1 MPDLHLE
8 ALLADPARHPKGGWS
23 ARAEAFADASWTGWR
38 DTFALWREQD
48 RVRVA
53 EQDAELLFVALEA
66 ARAEVREGEQLRL
79 AVGRRRRG

>member
-1 MPDLHLE
+1 MPDLHLD
-8 ALLADPARHPKGGWS
+8 ALLADPALYPPGGWS

>member
-1 MPDLHLE
+1 MTLKADDLE
-8 ALLADPARHPKGGWS
+8 ALLADPQRRPPGGWS
-23 ARAEAFADASWTGWR
+23 ARAEAFADAAWSGWR

-66 ARAEVREGEQLRL
+66 ARAE
-79 AVGRRRRG
+79 ARR

>member
-1 MPDLHLE
+1 MADLE
-8 ALLADPARHPKGGWS
+8 ALLADPQRRPPGGWS

-79 AVGRRRRG
+79 AVGRGRRG

>member
-1 MPDLHLE
+1 MADLE
-8 ALLADPARHPKGGWS
+8 ALLADPQRRPPGGWS